1 MGQCPSGICLLL
13 LLLGLHDNSG
23 KGLFIYYVIADL
35 GGWGGVIGLL
45 HFGPLPQKINGKSV
59 KLAVPA
65 ILLNFVHVSTLFFC
79 HRYTSDL
86 YAHFTFSDTIWPL
99 LLSYSFGTQG
109 FYCEVVVRCSWS
121 FKTGCS
127 QIIGGRLAELFGFKK
142 VELLLTWWTANKLRF
157 MALAPSSREFWCF
170 FIR

>member
-23 KGLFIYYVIADL
+23 KGLFIYYYVIAD
-35 GGWGGVIGLL
+35 WGVIGLL
-45 HFGPLPQKINGKSV
+45 HFGPLPQKINGRSSYFNEFCACFYIV
-59 KLAVPA
+59 
-65 ILLNFVHVSTLFFC
+65 FC

-86 YAHFTFSDTIWPL
+86 YAHFTCSDTIWPL

-109 FYCEVVVRCSWS
+109 FYCEVVVICSWS

-142 VELLLTWWTANKLRF
+142 VELLLTRWWTANQLRF

>member
-65 ILLNFVHVSTLFFC
+65 ILLNLVHVSTLFFVIDI
-79 HRYTSDL
+79 HQIYMLISLFPTPFD
-86 YAHFTFSDTIWPL
+86 HFYFHTALELKGFTVK
-99 LLSYSFGTQG
+99 LS
-109 FYCEVVVRCSWS
+109 
-121 FKTGCS
+121 
-127 QIIGGRLAELFGFKK
+127 
-142 VELLLTWWTANKLRF
+142 
-157 MALAPSSREFWCF
+157 
-170 FIR
+170 